1 MNTIIVKTSK
11 FRNLANAH
19 INSHLHSTPAFIRI
33 IPTDKCNLNCR
44 YCWQKNDSLDEMSFS
59 DFRLHLEKALTLK
72 VGLIT
77 FLGGEPMLWGS
88 LYDAISL
95 CTKKNILTDLTTNA
109 TLLNSE
115 SIERL
120 GKSGLDY
127 LNISIDGVNIS
138 DISSKNFVFRNNLIE
153 YLKFAKSKYRMH
165 FRFNT
170 VIFKN
175 NFEDL
180 KILIELSNSNN
191 VQISLGFVVP
201 PIDDRQLKNDSIYFK
216 KGDKILLQEIV
227 EYIIKKKKS
236 GYPIIDP
243 ISYFENIFRFLDRE
257 VFWDCN
263 YPTRYGWINVTPN
276 GKIRSCTKKMDEL
289 DIKFQD
295 LNTDK
300 LIILRKTLR
309 EKVEKCNIDCYS
321 NCAYD
326 SYYYTHNKLQMLKKI
341 MSRLKH

>member
-1 MNTIIVKTSK
+1 
-11 FRNLANAH
+11 
-19 INSHLHSTPAFIRI
+19 
-33 IPTDKCNLNCR
+33 
-44 YCWQKNDSLDEMSFS
+44 
-59 DFRLHLEKALTLK
+59 
-72 VGLIT
+72 
-77 FLGGEPMLWGS
+77 MLWGS

-115 SIERL
+115 SIKRL

-165 FRFNT
+165 FRFNS

-180 KILIELSNSNN
+180 KTLLELSNTNN

-216 KGDKILLQEIV
+216 KGDHKLLQEIV

-243 ISYFENIFRFLDRE
+243 YSYYENIFRFLDRE

-295 LNTDK
+295 LNTEK
-300 LIILRKTLR
+300 LKMLRETLR
-309 EKVEKCNIDCYS
+309 EKVERCNIDCYS

>member
-1 MNTIIVKTSK
+1 MNTILVKARK
-11 FRNLANAH
+11 FGNLANAH
-19 INSHLHSTPAFIRI
+19 ISSHLNSTPAFVRI
-33 IPTDKCNLNCR
+33 IPTDKCNLNCK
-44 YCWQKNDSLDEMSFS
+44 YCWQKNDSPDEMSFS
-59 DFRLHLEKALTLK
+59 DFSLYLEKALSLK

-77 FLGGEPMLWGS
+77 FLGGEPMLWKP
-88 LYDAISL
+88 LYDAINL
-95 CTKKNILTDLTTNA
+95 CTKNNILTDLTTNA

-115 SIERL
+115 SIELL

-127 LNISIDGVNIS
+127 LNISIDGVES
-138 DISSKNFVFRNNLIE
+138 SEISSKNFVFRHNLFE
-153 YLKFAKSKYRMH
+153 DLRLSKSKYRMH
-165 FRFNT
+165 FRFNS

-180 KILIELSNSNN
+180 KNLIEYSNSNN
-191 VQISLGFVVP
+191 VQLSLGFVVP
-201 PIDDRQLKNDSIYFK
+201 PIDDRQLKDDSIYFK
-216 KGDKILLQEIV
+216 KGDQKLLQEIV
-227 EYIIKKKKS
+227 EYIIKKKRD

-243 ISYFENIFRFLDRE
+243 YSYFENIFRFLDRE

-289 DIKFQD
+289 DIRFQD
-295 LNTDK
+295 LNIEK
-300 LIILRKTLR
+300 LKILRETLR

-341 MSRLKH
+341 MSRLKK